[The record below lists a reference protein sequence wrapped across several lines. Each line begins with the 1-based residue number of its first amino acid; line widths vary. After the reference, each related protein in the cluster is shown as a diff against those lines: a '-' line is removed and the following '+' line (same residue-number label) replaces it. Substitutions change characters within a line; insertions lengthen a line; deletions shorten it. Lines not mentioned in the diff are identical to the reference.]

1 MFYTGSHNQLEA
13 GHAWAYPTNDIKWV
27 IFKEYKIS
35 MLINSASMIDDK
47 GPDFLTPQIV
57 LKTLGWQSI

>member
-1 MFYTGSHNQLEA
+1 MFYTGSHNHLEA
-13 GHAWAYPTNDIKWV
+13 GYAWAYPMNDVKWV
-27 IFKEYKIS
+27 EEYKIS
-35 MLINSASMIDDK
+35 TLINSASMIDDK